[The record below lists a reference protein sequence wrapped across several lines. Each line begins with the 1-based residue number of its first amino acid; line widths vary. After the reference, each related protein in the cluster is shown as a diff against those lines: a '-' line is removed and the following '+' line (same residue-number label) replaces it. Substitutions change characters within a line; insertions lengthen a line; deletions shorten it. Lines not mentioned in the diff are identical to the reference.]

1 MITVKEE
8 AALVGVAE
16 LRSKGAKIL
25 KKIKKYK
32 IILTKR
38 NKPIGVIID
47 YDEYERIQSAL
58 EEIEN
63 FVLGKLA
70 EERRK
75 RKGKKVLTQEEAERK
90 VGLG

>member
-16 LRSKGAKIL
+16 LRSKAAKIL
-25 KKIKKYK
+25 KEIKKYK

-58 EEIEN
+58 EEVEN

-75 RKGKKVLTQEEAERK
+75 RKDKKVLTLEEAERK